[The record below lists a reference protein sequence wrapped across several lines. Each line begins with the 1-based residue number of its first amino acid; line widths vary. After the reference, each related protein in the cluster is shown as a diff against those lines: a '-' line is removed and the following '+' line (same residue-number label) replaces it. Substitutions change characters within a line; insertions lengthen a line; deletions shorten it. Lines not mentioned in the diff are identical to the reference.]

1 MKNVYD
7 RIWEWMK
14 STAWF
19 QVVLLVGVVVAVV
32 LSISPITTAISNA
45 IEDASDSK
53 YYDSNRINYDTMIE
67 KINGLDDGTQEE
79 FAVLFMNDTSVD
91 CKDIEQGIEDYEE
104 TDGAVK
110 IYNLNVSVYYDN
122 KSDYDAD
129 ENWYEYYAI
138 DEAELTNVREAT
150 IDVYDEWQEY
160 CKSNIEEVEQDLDYP
175 DANSISTYLNQPT
188 LVWFRA
194 DSEIDPSIREESKI
208 KDNTTTADD
217 ILDMHVAKVYL
228 TIQDSDSGSSE
239 SDIMTLSGLQKFFGN
254 ASLSE

>member
-45 IEDASDSK
+45 IDDAEDSK
-53 YYDSNRINYDTMIE
+53 YYDTNRINYDTMID
-67 KINGLDDGTQEE
+67 KIDGLDDGSQDG
-79 FAVLFMNDTSVD
+79 FAILFMDDTSAD

-104 TDGAVK
+104 TNNAVP

-122 KSDYDAD
+122 KSTYDAD
-129 ENWYEYYAI
+129 ENWYEYYAVN
-138 DEAELTNVREAT
+138 EAKLTNIREAT
-150 IDVYDEWQEY
+150 IDVYEEWQEY
-160 CKSNIEEVEQDLDYP
+160 CKSNIEEVQQDSDYN
-175 DANSISTYLNQPT
+175 DASSISTYLNKPT
-188 LVWFRA
+188 LVWFES
-194 DSEIDPSIREESKI
+194 DSEIDPSVRELSKI
-208 KDNTTTADD
+208 NDNTTTAND
-217 ILDMHVAKVYL
+217 ILDLHVAKVYL
-228 TIQDSDSGSSE
+228 TIQDSDSNSSE

-254 ASLSE
+254 SSLA